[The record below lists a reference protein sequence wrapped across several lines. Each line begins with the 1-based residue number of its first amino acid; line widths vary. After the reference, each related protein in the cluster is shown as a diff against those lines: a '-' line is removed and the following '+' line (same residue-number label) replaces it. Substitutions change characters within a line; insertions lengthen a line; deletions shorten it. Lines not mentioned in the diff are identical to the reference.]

1 MRKAFLVT
9 AMMLFL
15 IPPLGRAVFA
25 DAEATPGDWQAAVD
39 KKLSKTG
46 TFEFQDATLTKALD
60 FIRRFSELNVIL
72 DTRAGDLAEKHL
84 TLKLRKVRVESAIA
98 WTARLMGLDYA
109 VRDEAIYLARR
120 DEMPV
125 DWRGEMQERY
135 RKMVADAQAPWLL
148 EMDARLDRPVK
159 VDFRGDQLPAVIE
172 YLATQSDLNIVLDYH
187 LVGATKPV
195 KLQAEMTVRNV
206 LNWVTKL
213 AEVRYAIRDEVI
225 YVADKDAMETLHLET
240 GESALSILFRRPVS
254 FDFAQTPVHDA
265 LEQLGRYSGVKIDI
279 QGLEGDD
286 KLSVTAKGDG
296 VELNRAVRIVM
307 DQTGRPYALS
317 FAGKSIS
324 IMLSPKPKSAKPP
337 VDAKKT
343 PQ

>member
-1 MRKAFLVT
+1 MRKARVVTIAMFL
-9 AMMLFL
+9 L
-15 IPPLGRAVFA
+15 IPTLAGAVFA
-25 DAEATPGDWQAAVD
+25 QKDAVPADWQTAIE

-46 TFEFQDATLTKALD
+46 TFEFQDTTLTKALD
-60 FIRRFSELNVIL
+60 FIRRMSELNVIL
-72 DTRAGDLAEKHL
+72 DTSAADLAEKHL

-120 DEMPV
+120 DDMPV

-135 RKMVADAQAPWLL
+135 RKMVADAQAAWLL
-148 EMDARLDRPVK
+148 EMEARLDRTVK

-195 KLQAEMTVRNV
+195 KLEAEMTVRNV

-213 AEVRYAIRDEVI
+213 AEVRYVIRDEVI
-225 YVADKDAMETLHLET
+225 YVAGKDAMETLHLET
-240 GESALSILFRRPVS
+240 GESPLSILFRRPVS
-254 FDFAQTPVHDA
+254 FDFTQTPVRDA
-265 LEQLGRYSGVKIDI
+265 LEQLSRYSGVKINL
-279 QGLEGDD
+279 QGLEGDE
-286 KLSVTAKGDG
+286 KLPVTARADA

-307 DQTGRPYALS
+307 DQTGRAYAVS
-317 FAGKSIS
+317 FTGKSIS
-324 IMLSPKPKSAKPP
+324 VMLSPKPKTGKVSLDTKKPP
-337 VDAKKT
+337 
-343 PQ
+343 Q